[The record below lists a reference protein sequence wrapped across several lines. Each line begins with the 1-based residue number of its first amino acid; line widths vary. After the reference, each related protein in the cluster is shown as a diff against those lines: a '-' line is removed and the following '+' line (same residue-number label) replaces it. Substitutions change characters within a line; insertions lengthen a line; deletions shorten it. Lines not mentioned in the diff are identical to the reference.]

1 MDFDLLRLI
10 DRHAVSVLAI
20 TLGTFW
26 LFAKEQLPVQS
37 TALLARKYG
46 LL

>member
-1 MDFDLLRLI
+1 LLRLI
-10 DRHAVSVLAI
+10 DWHAVAVLAI

-37 TALLARKYG
+37 TELLARRYG